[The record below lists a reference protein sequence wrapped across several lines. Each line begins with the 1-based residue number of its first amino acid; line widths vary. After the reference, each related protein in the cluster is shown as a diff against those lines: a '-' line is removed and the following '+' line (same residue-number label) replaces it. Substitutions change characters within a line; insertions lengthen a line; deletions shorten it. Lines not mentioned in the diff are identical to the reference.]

1 MIINAHHLKANKR
14 TINGSVNNSF
24 VSNKRNSKSNL
35 RDKELHYSREHLY
48 SNRSKSKK
56 SDKRS
61 MSNAIKKAKELYFI
75 DETKSSPNQSS
86 LRRDKSGFKNYDDS
100 AIK

>member
-1 MIINAHHLKANKR
+1 
-14 TINGSVNNSF
+14 
-24 VSNKRNSKSNL
+24 
-35 RDKELHYSREHLY
+35 
-48 SNRSKSKK
+48 
-56 SDKRS
+56 